1 MDDER
6 IVCKTPTPGK
16 QPTRILKWK
25 FELIRKK
32 IFIILDKYPNGI
44 YFKELPNLVSSE
56 LINEETERLGSISW
70 YVTTVKLH
78 MEVEGEIERIPNFTP
93 QKLKRKI

>member
-1 MDDER
+1 MDEER

-25 FELIRKK
+25 YDLVRDK
-32 IFIILDKYPNGI
+32 ILAIVDQNPEGVS
-44 YFKELPNLVSSE
+44 FKDLPGLVGSKLTSE
-56 LINEETERLGSISW
+56 EVQRLGSISW

-78 MEVEGEIERIPNFTP
+78 MEVEGDIERIPYSTP